1 MTAEKNPDLQ
11 ISDEKRL
18 ELLFDEWKVVIET
31 QMHFNDM
38 IMRVRA
44 TGVSVVLAVFGAAA
58 YSLQFVK
65 LVLVISGYKFHVAAP
80 IVSFGLAMLAGLFG
94 LDYFYYYKMLI
105 GSVERGYELDKTFAT
120 LGEPKVLGMTTLIR
134 DSVGKPGR
142 AKRYLWF
149 FYGLVFFVGAIF
161 LVSILLGFVPPP
173 SESLYGG

>member
-44 TGVSVVLAVFGAAA
+44 TGV
-58 YSLQFVK
+58 
-65 LVLVISGYKFHVAAP
+65 
-80 IVSFGLAMLAGLFG
+80 
-94 LDYFYYYKMLI
+94 
-105 GSVERGYELDKTFAT
+105 T

-173 SESLYGG
+173 S